1 MFDNVHNT
9 VSVTN
14 KYQNDSMNKLK
25 IILLALALLCFIK
38 ISAKDYY
45 ATDFGAKSDVIA
57 INTCSIQKAIDF
69 ISENGGGRLVFTSSA
84 TLLGSTNTFDCS
96 EPRRVGRKSMTF
108 AIDHENIPEIKAQQN
123 PSEKERLAWWHE
135 ARFGMFITLG
145 VYSMYGGVYNGH
157 QQARGGAEWIMNRC
171 KIPIA
176 EYREKARQFN
186 PVNYNPDTWVKMA
199 RDAGMKYIVITT
211 KHHDGFTL
219 FHSKASDWNVVD
231 ATLYRKDLLKPLA
244 EACK

>member
-38 ISAKDYY
+38 ISA
-45 ATDFGAKSDVIA
+45 
-57 INTCSIQKAIDF
+57 
-69 ISENGGGRLVFTSSA
+69 
-84 TLLGSTNTFDCS
+84 
-96 EPRRVGRKSMTF
+96 
-108 AIDHENIPEIKAQQN
+108 IDHENIPEIKAQQN

-135 ARFGMFITLG
+135 ARFGMFITWG

-186 PVNYNPDTWVKMA
+186 PVNYKNCWRYNHKSLP
-199 RDAGMKYIVITT
+199 TT
-211 KHHDGFTL
+211 GSTL
-219 FHSKASDWNVVD
+219 IFAETPKLPSSQSQIGLQWKEK
-231 ATLYRKDLLKPLA
+231 TGKPV
-244 EACK
+244 